1 MRRVLRIILLP
12 LLLLSSQPVL
22 AQQSSIQDVIRKQI
36 DAFRSDDFDSAF
48 AYASPDIRRMFGSPE
63 IFGQMVRNGYPMVWR
78 PSALRFLEQR
88 EEGEMI
94 WQRVLIQDAQGR
106 VHMLEYQMIET
117 VNGWKINAV
126 QMLPATG
133 LAV

>member
-106 VHMLEYQMIET
+106 VHMLEYQMLET

>member
-78 PSALRFLEQR
+78 PSALRFLKQR